1 MNLKHI
7 NIVSAIA
14 FIVISILS
22 GCRSEDELFLR
33 AAYPCDKYNYRGDLM
48 KYEDLKLPNGALH
61 YYVVDTIEL
70 ANPVVVYFDFNT
82 QFIMEEAVFN
92 RIKPSYENYIDND
105 YVYIFTG
112 DNAPW
117 IRSIYPEEDTKT
129 QKYTSRI
136 NFYVPEEWAGN
147 KILDPDIIDK
157 SKYGMRICRWSLPPK
172 KFVLM
177 LIRGSSYRTMMCCLN
192 HIEYG
197 SGDIIARHL
206 PLKST
211 TPYYKMLH
219 PLFE

>member
-1 MNLKHI
+1 MSGMVLEELRFSFEDAQGRRFLLADAGDFAAN
-7 NIVSAIA
+7 VS
-14 FIVISILS
+14 
-22 GCRSEDELFLR
+22 R
-33 AAYPCDKYNYRGDLM
+33 AL
-48 KYEDLKLPNGALH
+48 LH
-61 YYVVDTIEL
+61 Y
-70 ANPVVVYFDFNT
+70 
-82 QFIMEEAVFN
+82 
-92 RIKPSYENYIDND
+92 IDDD

-112 DNAPW
+112 DNAYW
-117 IRSIYPEEDTKT
+117 IRSIYPLNDKITKE
-129 QKYTSRI
+129 YTSRI
-136 NFYVPEEWAGN
+136 DFYVPEEWVGN
-147 KILDPDIIDK
+147 KILTPDIIDK

-177 LIRGSSYRTMMCCLN
+177 LIRGSSYRTKMCCLT

>member
-14 FIVISILS
+14 FIAISSLC
-22 GCRSEDELFLR
+22 GCRSKDELFLR

-70 ANPVVVYFDFNT
+70 ANPVVVFFDLNT
-82 QFIMEEAVFN
+82 QFIMEETVFN

-129 QKYTSRI
+129 KKYTSRI
-136 NFYVPEEWAGN
+136 NFYVPEKWSSN
-147 KILDPDIIDK
+147 KTLNPDIIDK
-157 SKYGMRICRWSLPPK
+157 SKYGMRICRWSSPPH

-177 LIRGSSYRTMMCCLN
+177 LIRGSSYRTNMCCLTDF
-192 HIEYG
+192 EYG

-206 PLKST
+206 PLKTT